1 LLGTFGEVR
10 TGNFD
15 GAQQLIANFTPFCLF
30 HTSRSSAV
38 RKEQLQLIEL
48 NLLEDRG
55 FAIINIGGAF
65 DSVSSCIAPHQCAIT
80 TKFTPLEKAH
90 C

>member
-1 LLGTFGEVR
+1 
-10 TGNFD
+10 
-15 GAQQLIANFTPFCLF
+15 
-30 HTSRSSAV
+30 V